1 MSEPWARMTRPL
13 RLTLPTAGAVRD
25 VAHGLSQT
33 PDGFF
38 VVWTDAPV
46 YAVPGRAWNM
56 TTAYLTSA
64 AANVHAIVI
73 FYTLKES
80 PADA

>member
-1 MSEPWARMTRPL
+1 MLTRPL
-13 RLTLPTAGAVRD
+13 RLTLPTAGAARD
-25 VAHGLSQT
+25 VAHGLRQI
-33 PDGFF
+33 PDGFL
-38 VVWTDAPV
+38 VVWSDAPV
-46 YAVPGRAWNM
+46 YAYPSRAWSA

-73 FYTLKES
+73 FYTLKEQ